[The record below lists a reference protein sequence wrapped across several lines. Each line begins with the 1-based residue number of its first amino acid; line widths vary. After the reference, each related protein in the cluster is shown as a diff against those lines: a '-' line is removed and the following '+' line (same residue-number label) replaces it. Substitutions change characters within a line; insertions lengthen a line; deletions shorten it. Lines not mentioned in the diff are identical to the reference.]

1 MSRDR
6 PIEVSVGTVLLDAR
20 PEDPPG
26 LMIAQGRIA
35 AALFG
40 SAETSGV
47 GRFQLLNRL
56 GAGGMGVIYAAHDPQ
71 LDRTVAVKLV
81 HVPGR
86 DSASALA
93 EGKALA
99 RLSHPN

>member
-1 MSRDR
+1 MPRDR
-6 PIEVSVGTVLLDAR
+6 PVEVSVGTVLVDAR
-20 PEDPPG
+20 PSDPPG
-26 LMIAQGRIA
+26 LVIAQQRIA
-35 AALFG
+35 AELFG
-40 SAETSGV
+40 STEASGV

-71 LDRTVAVKLV
+71 LDRTVAVKLI
-81 HVPGR
+81 HVPPGR

-99 RLSHPN
+99 RL